1 MYKMRLTYICIGVNN
16 EVYVEMYLRSLVCVH
31 NKDNVGMCLF
41 EAPPL
46 DPGLEMHQHIV
57 TSYGQ
62 FPNEPPPPYEPKPE
76 PV

>member
-1 MYKMRLTYICIGVNN
+1 MYI
-16 EVYVEMYLRSLVCVH
+16 RSLVGVQ
-31 NKDNVGMCLF
+31 NKAYVGSVCF